1 MTNLA
6 QVPRYAQDGFDTTHS
21 LTLVRIG
28 STNFTTSK
36 PAEPGSEHP
45 LPKPV
50 EPGSEERATRVETP
64 DARQPEPDH
73 KTPNTVA
80 LVSTRPTR

>member
-36 PAEPGSEHP
+36 PVEPGSEHP

-50 EPGSEERATRVETP
+50 EPGSEERATRVETTPHPAGKPNPKAP
-64 DARQPEPDH
+64 D
-73 KTPNTVA
+73 TVT